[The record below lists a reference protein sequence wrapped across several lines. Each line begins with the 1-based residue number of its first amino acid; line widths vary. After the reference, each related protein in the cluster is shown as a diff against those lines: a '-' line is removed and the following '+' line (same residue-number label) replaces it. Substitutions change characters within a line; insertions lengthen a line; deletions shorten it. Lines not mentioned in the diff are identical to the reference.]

1 MRRVAV
7 ITGGSSGI
15 GLAAATLFARSGYTV
30 YELSRS
36 GKGEGGVHHLYA
48 DMRDGESVKAAFDQI
63 VEAEGGIDLLINNAG
78 FGITGAV
85 ELTDIDDV
93 RRMFDVDF
101 YGVIR
106 CIQCCVPH
114 MRSSGGGRIINISSL
129 AAIMPIPFQSI
140 YSCAK
145 SAINALTFTLAN
157 ELRPFGISVC
167 ALMPGDVR
175 TGFTSAREKF
185 GGEIYGGAIE
195 RSVAAMEREEQNG
208 MEPSCIAR
216 CLLKIAKK
224 KNVGPLY
231 TAGAKYKLFVFLL
244 RLLPNRFVN
253 RVLGKWYS

>member
-185 GGEIYGGAIE
+185 GGEIYGAPSSGRLPPWSGKNKTEWSLPVLPAACL
-195 RSVAAMEREEQNG
+195 RSQKR
-208 MEPSCIAR
+208 
-216 CLLKIAKK
+216 K
-224 KNVGPLY
+224 
-231 TAGAKYKLFVFLL
+231 T
-244 RLLPNRFVN
+244 
-253 RVLGKWYS
+253 